1 MNRHPQS
8 SIRRRFRQGAPLI
21 AALAAALLLGG
32 CSIAETLLGE
42 IDAPQTTPGSA
53 SVVVLTDSGQP
64 LDRATPETDT
74 APLDEP
80 ANAQADAATPQ
91 ATNKAEQTL
100 TISPSTGRPLPEGAV
115 YRPMLAVIDNAAQAR
130 PQTGLMLA
138 DVVYEVPLD
147 RSDHSTRYL
156 AVFSDELPL
165 RIGPIRTS
173 RAYLAEIAL
182 EWGGLYVSLGD
193 PEQAGPNYPRLSA
206 SGIRF
211 LVQNKGGASDFFF
224 RDKTITSIEEH
235 TLFFKARDYADSNA
249 IGFETPVTN
258 RFQFQSDVTYKKGKP
273 FISVG
278 IPFSSSD
285 SDRVVFTYDAETN
298 RLARSD
304 KNSKNVLGV
313 SKTLTP
319 TDNVIGYHNEPITTQ
334 NLIVQ
339 YVRVSS
345 YDTVYRSIAVTG
357 SGDCDY
363 FINGRHVTGTWSRPS
378 IAEPTTY
385 QLYDGSIIRLEPGNT
400 WIEMMPNTRTI
411 KVRYS
416 E

>member
-1 MNRHPQS
+1 MRRNPQS
-8 SIRRRFRQGAPLI
+8 SIYNKLRQGAPL
-21 AALAAALLLGG
+21 AVALAIALLLCG
-32 CSIAETLLGE
+32 CSIVKTLLDE
-42 IDAPQTTPGSA
+42 PDVPQATPGSA
-53 SVVVLTDSGQP
+53 SVVVMTDSGQSFH
-64 LDRATPETDT
+64 LATPDANEARYA
-74 APLDEP
+74 APSD
-80 ANAQADAATPQ
+80 AKTDAAEPS
-91 ATNKAEQTL
+91 ATDKAETPL
-100 TISPSTGRPLPEGAV
+100 TVSPSTGRPLPEGAV

-138 DVVYEVPLD
+138 DVVYEFPLD

-165 RIGPIRTS
+165 RLGPIRTS
-173 RAYLAEIAL
+173 RAYLADTAL

-193 PEQAGPNYPRLSA
+193 PEQAGSSYPLLAA
-206 SGIRF
+206 SGIHS
-211 LVQNKGGASDFFF
+211 LVLNEGSASEFFY

-235 TLFFKARDYADSNA
+235 TLFLKALDYAKSNGTA
-249 IGFETPVTN
+249 SESPVTN

-273 FISVG
+273 FVSVG

-285 SDRVVFTYDAETN
+285 TDRVVFTYDAATN
-298 RLARSD
+298 RLIRSD
-304 KNSKNVLGV
+304 KNSKNVLGE

-319 TDNVIGYHNEPITTQ
+319 TENVIGYVSEPITTQ

-339 YVRVSS
+339 YVRISS

-378 IAEPTTY
+378 LEEPTTY

-411 KVRYS
+411 KIRYS